1 MLRQTIQDFVVR
13 QFNVD
18 PTVFDK
24 PDLQV
29 AELGLDSLGVVEM
42 LFEVED
48 LYGFQVEDPAR
59 YATMSFAD
67 MVADIE
73 TTIRAAHNG
82 VLPDPAALQGKA

>member
-13 QFNVD
+13 QFSVD
-18 PTVFDK
+18 PAVFDK

-29 AELGLDSLGVVEM
+29 SDLGLDSLGVVEM

-48 LYGFQVEDPAR
+48 LYGFQVQDPAR
-59 YATMSFAD
+59 YAAMSFAD

-73 TTIRAAHNG
+73 ATIRAAHDG
-82 VLPDPAALQGKA
+82 VLPDPAALQGKP